1 VMYIVVGLNLVVLRE
16 EDGGDG
22 PVGLGDDPDGL
33 LSYRVGADDAPSV
46 LQGPLVLSLVVG
58 VQIAPI
64 PRPMA
69 GQVTKGILADFL
81 QEF

>member
-1 VMYIVVGLNLVVLRE
+1 MRHPCFR
-16 EDGGDG
+16 DR
-22 PVGLGDDPDGL
+22 
-33 LSYRVGADDAPSV
+33 SF
-46 LQGPLVLSLVVG
+46 SLVVG